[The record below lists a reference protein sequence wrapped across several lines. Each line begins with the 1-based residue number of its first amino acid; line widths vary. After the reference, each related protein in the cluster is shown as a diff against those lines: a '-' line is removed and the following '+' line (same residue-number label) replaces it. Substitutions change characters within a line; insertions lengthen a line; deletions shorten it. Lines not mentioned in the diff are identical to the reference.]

1 MKRNIRNEVYET
13 NSSSV
18 HSIVVMDSGLESS
31 KFELD
36 DEGYI
41 VVPFGKFGKDV
52 EYFTE
57 QEDKLSYLIT
67 KLYYETGWDIEDIV
81 NSYEFHYL
89 EEAIMSYVD
98 GCLGIKI
105 DTSIEPEI
113 DHQSNYKD
121 FIDWYDADAVIGF
134 VFGKYI
140 ALKTSCD

>member
-67 KLYYETGWDIEDIV
+67 KLYYKCGWDIEDIL
-81 NSYEFHYL
+81 NSYKFHCL
-89 EEAIMSYVD
+89 EKAIMSYVD
-98 GCLGIKI
+98 GCRGIKI
-105 DTSIEPEI
+105 DSSIEPEI
-113 DHQSNYKD
+113 DHQSSDKD
-121 FIDWYDADAVIGF
+121 FIDWYDADAIIGF
-134 VFGKYI
+134 VFGKDI